1 MSNLKIMKSDLAKL
15 QKEIEKKQLKIAQ
28 EQAKPKAEIITKALL
43 NNKEICEKLNTY
55 SRDEIKII
63 SACIVKNFNGIVKL
77 CSSEIEA
84 QKQAKKQRAEQKNR
98 TQNSAQNVATNSGQ
112 QTAQTYNNNANYYSN
127 NNNGGTPYNG

>member
-28 EQAKPKAEIITKALL
+28 EQAKPKAELIAKSLL

-77 CSSEIEA
+77 CSSDIEA
-84 QKQAKKQRAEQKNR
+84 QKQAKKQRAEQKNS
-98 TQNSAQNVATNSGQ
+98 TQNSAQNVTQSNTQNSS
-112 QTAQTYNNNANYYSN
+112 QTYNNNANYYSN
-127 NNNGGTPYNG
+127 NGNGGTSYNG